1 MSLHSRRATPCA
13 LVILLGSAFLRASSI
28 AGGSA
33 ALDSG
38 NFLAEDPTPFASIGS
53 AAGFPAEFYDGRL
66 VLHFPGKQDYVPG
79 YNYFGNS
86 GEPECDEVTAQ
97 VPAALDEISIL
108 YVLAVFPPGQEPPLR
123 KVSFGI
129 EYDPALLEILEFG
142 ADGSIEEQSFTWP
155 APGTSIH
162 IRFDSVRWQQS
173 TEAVWFAVRQ
183 LTETPAFLELQA
195 GSFGGVV
202 GSDHVEWPIEGFGA
216 FGFGQEG
223 QVDCPSLGTCCLA
236 REGCRLLAERWC
248 IKEHGEYLG
257 VGESCANC
265 SPVGACC
272 DGWLCR
278 LGTEAQCASAGWEY
292 AGDGTVC
299 EPQNVCIPIGACC
312 ESDGT
317 CAIVQQNRCLQPAF
331 FPGGTCDPSPCVALG
346 ACCYSIYLEFCV
358 LTTEEDCVSNGSEY
372 LGDGSVCTPE
382 SCLPGVCCSDR
393 DVESCFYSTP
403 DECTKAGGAFVEGG
417 HGPPEEAC
425 WNVCCCGPTIDGS
438 WGSVKSRFRERSR

>member
-1 MSLHSRRATPCA
+1 PPRFGVPASELHRRRIGCSR
-13 LVILLGSAFLRASSI
+13 LGELPGGRPDSVRLDRLR
-28 AGGSA
+28 
-33 ALDSG
+33 
-38 NFLAEDPTPFASIGS
+38 
-53 AAGFPAEFYDGRL
+53 RR
-66 VLHFPGKQDYVPG
+66 FPGRVLRRPPG
-79 YNYFGNS
+79 IALPGKAGLRPGSDYFGNS

-248 IKEHGEYLG
+248 IKEYGEYL
-257 VGESCANC
+257 
-265 SPVGACC
+265 
-272 DGWLCR
+272 
-278 LGTEAQCASAGWEY
+278 
-292 AGDGTVC
+292 
-299 EPQNVCIPIGACC
+299 
-312 ESDGT
+312 
-317 CAIVQQNRCLQPAF
+317 
-331 FPGGTCDPSPCVALG
+331 
-346 ACCYSIYLEFCV
+346 
-358 LTTEEDCVSNGSEY
+358 
-372 LGDGSVCTPE
+372 
-382 SCLPGVCCSDR
+382 
-393 DVESCFYSTP
+393 
-403 DECTKAGGAFVEGG
+403 
-417 HGPPEEAC
+417 
-425 WNVCCCGPTIDGS
+425 
-438 WGSVKSRFRERSR
+438 